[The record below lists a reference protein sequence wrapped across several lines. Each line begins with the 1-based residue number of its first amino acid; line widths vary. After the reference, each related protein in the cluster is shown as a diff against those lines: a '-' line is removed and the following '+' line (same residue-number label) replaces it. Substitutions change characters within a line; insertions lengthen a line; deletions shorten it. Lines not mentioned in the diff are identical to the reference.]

1 MPAAGLATRLK
12 VRLADFSGDWRL
24 GQLNRQIF
32 QHAKPRPE
40 NPTIAFFNVSTR
52 LSGVSL
58 NAAFAYLAACG
69 LQLAGYPVVYFACQA
84 GMTHCVLG
92 TNPDHPGSPPP
103 CRACQV
109 RSERIFSH
117 APVFW
122 FRSDRDESISQ
133 ALRKLNLV
141 DLSSYERRLSFGS
154 ETEVLPLGSLVL
166 PSLRW
171 ALRRHHLVEDGPTLH
186 LFREYIHSAWQIAR
200 SFAAFL
206 DQVEPQA
213 VVLFNGV
220 MYPEATAA
228 WIARRKGL
236 RVITHEVGFRP
247 FTAFFS
253 HGEATE
259 YPLNIPDG
267 WSLDADQERILEG
280 YLEKRFQGEFTMAG
294 IRFWPEMHGLSD
306 DFNRKAKRFRQI
318 VPVFTNVI
326 YDTSQVHANTVFPH
340 MFAWLDLIADVIKEY
355 PDTLFVIRAH
365 PDEMRPGKESRDNVP
380 DWVKRKGL
388 NRFENVEF
396 IGPNDFISSYELI
409 HRSKFVMVYNS
420 SIGLEASLLG
430 KPVLCGA
437 KARYTPFNTVFFP
450 LNQEEYRAI
459 ALQFLR
465 SEIPSEAIET
475 HRKNARRVM
484 FHQLF
489 QASLPFD
496 AFLEEHIRPGFV
508 RLKSFGWQTL
518 TPEESPTIRVLIDG
532 IVDGKP
538 FVLS

>member
-1 MPAAGLATRLK
+1 MPSGNFTTRVK
-12 VRLADFSGDWRL
+12 ARLADVSGDWRI
-24 GQLNRQIF
+24 GQLSRKLS

-40 NPTIAFFNVSTR
+40 NPTIAFFNASTR

-58 NAAFAYLAACG
+58 NAAFAYLAASS
-69 LQLAGYPVVYFACQA
+69 LQLAGYPVVYFACGA

-92 TNPDHPGSPPP
+92 TNPDSPTSPPP

-109 RSERIFSH
+109 RSERLFAH

-122 FRSDRDESISQ
+122 FRSARDDS
-133 ALRKLNLV
+133 
-141 DLSSYERRLSFGS
+141 LSRELRRLSLADLSTYEKRLSPGS
-154 ETEVLPLGSLVL
+154 KAGVVPLGSLVL

-171 ALRRHHLVEDGPTLH
+171 ALRRHHLVEDEPTLY
-186 LFREYIHSAWQIAR
+186 LFREYIRSAWQIAN
-200 SFAAFL
+200 SFDAFL

-213 VVLFNGV
+213 VVLFNGI

-228 WIARRKGL
+228 WIARRKGV
-236 RVITHEVGFRP
+236 RVITHEVGFKP

-259 YPLNIPDG
+259 YPLDIPAG
-267 WSLDADQERILEG
+267 WNLDTAEERMLES

-326 YDTSQVHANTVFPH
+326 YDTSQIHANTVFPH
-340 MFAWLDLIADVIKEY
+340 MFTWLDLVAEVIKEF

-365 PDEMRPGKESRDNVP
+365 PDEMRPGKQSRENVP

-388 NRFENVEF
+388 DRLENVEF

-430 KPVLCGA
+430 KPVLCGG
-437 KARYTPFNTVFFP
+437 KARYTPFDTVFFP
-450 LNQEEYRAI
+450 PTAEEYRGMAI
-459 ALQFLR
+459 RFL
-465 SEIPSEAIET
+465 SAEIPKEMIET
-475 HRKNARRVM
+475 HRLNARRVM
-484 FHQLF
+484 YYQLF
-489 QASLPFD
+489 RASLPFD
-496 AFLEEHIRPGFV
+496 AFLEEHANPGFV
-508 RLKSFGWQTL
+508 RLKWFDWHSL
-518 TPEESPTIRVLIDG
+518 TPEESPTVRVLIDG
-532 IVDGKP
+532 IVHGKP
-538 FVLS
+538 FVLN